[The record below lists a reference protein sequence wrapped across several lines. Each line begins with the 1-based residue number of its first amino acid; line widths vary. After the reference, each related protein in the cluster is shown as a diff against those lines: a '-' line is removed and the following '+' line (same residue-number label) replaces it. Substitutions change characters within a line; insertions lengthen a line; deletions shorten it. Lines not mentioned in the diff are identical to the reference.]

1 MAFSLKPRLSGENSI
16 ITALATA
23 GLVFAIYNM
32 KLGPV
37 ADLHATDAN
46 DPNMRA
52 SIKKAGWAAVLGVGA
67 MTLLAGD
74 LNIAILGGGA
84 IIYEELTNRHALMAS
99 PSTGQITVT
108 PASYQPMGG
117 QVQPV
122 GSTALSGF
130 ASVNGIGASGMV
142 EAQAG

>member
-16 ITALATA
+16 ITAMAAA

-32 KLGPV
+32 KIGPV
-37 ADLHATDAN
+37 ADVHMTDAN
-46 DPNMRA
+46 DPNIQA
-52 SIKKAGWAAVLGVGA
+52 SVKKAGWGAVGVVSA
-67 MTLLAGD
+67 VFLLAQD

-84 IIYEELTNRHALMAS
+84 IVYEELTYRHALMAS
-99 PSTGQITVT
+99 PSTGQVTVT

-117 QVQPV
+117 QVEPI

-130 ASVNGIGASGMV
+130 GESGMV